1 MFLYILEVIIA
12 ALLIGAIL
20 VQSQG
25 TGLSSAFGGGG
36 EFYRSKRS
44 VEKLLVYAT
53 VFLACVF
60 AIVSILLLVTH

>member
-1 MFLYILEVIIA
+1 MILNIIEVIIA

-20 VQSQG
+20 IQSQG
-25 TGLSSAFGGGG
+25 AGLGSSFGGGG

-53 VFLACVF
+53 IFLASVF
-60 AIVSILLLVTH
+60 AIFSILLLVTR